1 MNDFLR
7 RSWISVL
14 GALFILSAFAYLFKY
29 TLNQGWLTDSIKIG
43 LGLSVGAGCVIGG
56 LKLLGRHKLA
66 GEIAAGLGSAILYTT
81 FSYSGI
87 YFALWDSM
95 TVFLCMLALTVGMSV
110 LSYRLRLRLVMN
122 MALLGGLLSPMILRP
137 ETDQVFTLFLYLLV
151 LNCAYF
157 TVSIRLAWTEL
168 KLFGFIGTWLLY
180 AIYFIQMDPLLDRVW
195 SLPFRYA
202 LAAYVFYMLAFFVSS
217 WKNNLK
223 FDGLNL
229 YLGFVNA
236 VLFGLWAVI
245 LLDGHASFAYPLLL
259 MGIVYVALAFAVG
272 KMTVSM
278 SGPVWS
284 KLCGGILLILIAS
297 TQFGHG
303 LAVKP
308 LLNVYFW
315 LAVSVILLI
324 VGARK
329 RWEPLRGA
337 GMAVWIIVGIYWF
350 YTTWD
355 TPWGIWFGVYIPFLN
370 WAALAWELL
379 AAVGFYISL
388 TGKFGQLRDR
398 DNRSLACVFS
408 VLSHLVVGGLL
419 TVQAE
424 NMIDYYKLGGIMDLD
439 LTLSVAWG
447 IYALLLFFWGA
458 YSRQT
463 MYRAFG
469 SFVLVGVAV
478 KTLLFDLYGS
488 ETIYKVIVLF
498 LLGIIT
504 FGIAYINGKWAAKH
518 PVMET
523 ATPEPEPD
531 ADREADESQ
540 SPAK

>member
-1 MNDFLR
+1 MNEFLR
-7 RSWISVL
+7 KSWISVL
-14 GALFILSAFAYLFKY
+14 GALFILCAFAYLFKY
-29 TLNQGWLTDSIKIG
+29 TLMQGWMTDTIKIG
-43 LGLSVGAGCVIGG
+43 LGLAVGAGCAIGG
-56 LKLLGRHKLA
+56 LKLLGKQRMA
-66 GEIAAGLGSAILYTT
+66 GEIAAGLGTAILYTT

-95 TVFLCMLALTVGMSV
+95 TVFLCMLALTIGMIV
-110 LSYRLRLRLVMN
+110 LSYKLRLRLVMN
-122 MALLGGLLSPMILRP
+122 MALLGGLMSPMILRP

-151 LNCAYF
+151 LNCTYF
-157 TVSIRLAWTEL
+157 TVSIRVAWTEL
-168 KLFGFIGTWLLY
+168 KLICFAGTWLLY
-180 AIYFIQMDPLLDRVW
+180 WIYFIQMNPLIDRVW

-202 LAAYVFYMLAFFVSS
+202 LAAYVFYMLAFFFSS

-245 LLDGHASFAYPLLL
+245 LLEGQASFAYPLML
-259 MGIVYVALAFAVG
+259 MGVVYVALAFAVG
-272 KMTVSM
+272 RLTVSI
-278 SGPVWS
+278 SGPVMS
-284 KLCGGILLILIAS
+284 KLFGGILLILVAS
-297 TQFGHG
+297 TQFGKG

-315 LAVSVILLI
+315 LAVSIILLA
-324 VGARK
+324 VGAWK
-329 RWEPLRGA
+329 RWELLRGA
-337 GMAVWIIVGIYWF
+337 AMIIWIVVGIYWF

-388 TGKFGQLRDR
+388 AGKFGQLRES
-398 DNRSLACVFS
+398 DNRSMACVFS

-424 NMIDYYKLGGIMDLD
+424 NMITYYELGRIMDLN

-447 IYALLLFFWGA
+447 LYALLLFLWGA

-504 FGIAYINGKWAAKH
+504 FGIAYINGKWAAKN
-518 PVMET
+518 PQTE
-523 ATPEPEPD
+523 ATPPD
-531 ADREADESQ
+531 HDKSGETDLT
-540 SPAK
+540 PTNTK